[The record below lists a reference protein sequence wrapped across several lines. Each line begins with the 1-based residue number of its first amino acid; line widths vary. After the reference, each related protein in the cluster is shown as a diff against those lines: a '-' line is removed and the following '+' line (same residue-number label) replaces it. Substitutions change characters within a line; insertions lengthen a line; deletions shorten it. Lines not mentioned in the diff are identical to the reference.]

1 MASSAPS
8 QRQLRVGEIIRHA
21 LAEVFS
27 RNDTN
32 DPDLDRLGVTVV
44 EVQTSPDLRIATAYV
59 RPFMEKDNDTLM
71 QALERTRRHIR
82 MLITPRVKLKYMPDI
97 RFRIDTGLDYASHID
112 EILNSPA
119 VRRDIE
125 SKDD

>member
-71 QALERTRRHIR
+71 QALERTRLAGLPYR
-82 MLITPRVKLKYMPDI
+82 TANVCWDI
-97 RFRIDTGLDYASHID
+97 KCCIVVHVF
-112 EILNSPA
+112 LNKALS
-119 VRRDIE
+119 
-125 SKDD
+125 